1 MYFEKIRGQRFAKKY
16 LSNSIKSNMISHA
29 YMFEGPSGVGKNTM
43 ARELAATLL
52 EMENLFNSPD
62 YIEITPDGNSIKIAQ
77 IRKLQS
83 DILVKPY
90 KSYKI
95 YVIDEAQKMT
105 VEAQNALLKTL
116 EEPPKYAIIILIT
129 NNKESLLDTIKSR
142 CEIIKFTPI
151 PLVEVADYLTQ
162 IGVDKN
168 RASLLANF
176 SRGSMQ
182 KAIELSESEDFHIMR
197 DEVQKYVETFLT
209 GSMLDIMDIQ
219 SSIEK
224 YKDNITNVLDLLVNY
239 FRDIMMVKENVDSS
253 MIINLDRLV
262 FIKNMSTKITYS
274 QLSKIIDIIEET
286 KIQAMDI
293 MKCFKS
299 VCFMVSSPIT
309 AECGCAGSGKH
320 YNAYGSRNM
329 PGFISGR
336 CGNYGNFLCCVRNS
350 VRFGIKSP
358 RPGVWEQ
365 KGSCH
370 GNRIRLCRICFRTG
384 FIFQIKSIRLLGI
397 RNSKDRIIQNR

>member
-29 YMFEGPSGVGKNTM
+29 YMFEGPSGVGINTM

-162 IGVDKN
+162 TGVDKN

-286 KIQAMDI
+286 KNKLRSNCNFNISIQVMTLNI
-293 MKCFKS
+293 YE
-299 VCFMVSSPIT
+299 V
-309 AECGCAGSGKH
+309 
-320 YNAYGSRNM
+320 
-329 PGFISGR
+329 
-336 CGNYGNFLCCVRNS
+336 
-350 VRFGIKSP
+350 IK
-358 RPGVWEQ
+358 
-365 KGSCH
+365 
-370 GNRIRLCRICFRTG
+370 
-384 FIFQIKSIRLLGI
+384 
-397 RNSKDRIIQNR
+397 

>member
-1 MYFEKIRGQRFAKKY
+1 MYFEKIKGQNFAKKY
-16 LSNSIKSNMISHA
+16 LTNSIKSNMVSHA
-29 YMFEGPSGVGKNTM
+29 YMFEGPNGIGKNTM
-43 ARELAATLL
+43 ARELAAILL

-62 YIEITPDGNSIKIAQ
+62 YIEIKPDGNSIKIAQ

-151 PLVEVADYLTQ
+151 PMQEVASYLTVNG
-162 IGVDKN
+162 IDSK

-176 SRGSMQ
+176 SRGSMK
-182 KAIELSESEDFHIMR
+182 KAIELSESEEFHLMR
-197 DEVQKYVETFLT
+197 EEVQKYVETFLN
-209 GSMLDIMDIQ
+209 GNLIEIMDIQ

-224 YKDNITNVLDLLVNY
+224 YKDQITNVLDLLINY
-239 FRDIMMVKENVDSS
+239 FRDIMMVKENVDNS
-253 MIINLDRLV
+253 MIINLDRLIFV
-262 FIKNMSTKITYS
+262 KNMSNKTTYS

-286 KIQAMDI
+286 KNKLRSNCNFNISIQVMTLNI
-293 MKCFKS
+293 YE
-299 VCFMVSSPIT
+299 V
-309 AECGCAGSGKH
+309 
-320 YNAYGSRNM
+320 
-329 PGFISGR
+329 
-336 CGNYGNFLCCVRNS
+336 
-350 VRFGIKSP
+350 IK
-358 RPGVWEQ
+358 
-365 KGSCH
+365 
-370 GNRIRLCRICFRTG
+370 
-384 FIFQIKSIRLLGI
+384 
-397 RNSKDRIIQNR
+397 

>member
-29 YMFEGPSGVGKNTM
+29 YMFEGPSGVVKNTM

-162 IGVDKN
+162 TGVDKN

-286 KIQAMDI
+286 KNKLRSNCNFNISIQVMTLNI
-293 MKCFKS
+293 YE
-299 VCFMVSSPIT
+299 V
-309 AECGCAGSGKH
+309 
-320 YNAYGSRNM
+320 
-329 PGFISGR
+329 
-336 CGNYGNFLCCVRNS
+336 
-350 VRFGIKSP
+350 IK
-358 RPGVWEQ
+358 
-365 KGSCH
+365 
-370 GNRIRLCRICFRTG
+370 
-384 FIFQIKSIRLLGI
+384 
-397 RNSKDRIIQNR
+397 

>member
-43 ARELAATLL
+43 ARELATTLL

-162 IGVDKN
+162 TGVDKN

-182 KAIELSESEDFHIMR
+182 KAVELSESEDFHIMR

-286 KIQAMDI
+286 KNKLRSNCNFNISIQVMTLNI
-293 MKCFKS
+293 YE
-299 VCFMVSSPIT
+299 V
-309 AECGCAGSGKH
+309 
-320 YNAYGSRNM
+320 
-329 PGFISGR
+329 
-336 CGNYGNFLCCVRNS
+336 
-350 VRFGIKSP
+350 IK
-358 RPGVWEQ
+358 
-365 KGSCH
+365 
-370 GNRIRLCRICFRTG
+370 
-384 FIFQIKSIRLLGI
+384 
-397 RNSKDRIIQNR
+397 

>member
-43 ARELAATLL
+43 ARDLATTLL

-162 IGVDKN
+162 TGVDKN

-182 KAIELSESEDFHIMR
+182 KAIELSESEDVHIMR

-286 KIQAMDI
+286 KNKLRSNCNFNISIQVMTLNI
-293 MKCFKS
+293 YE
-299 VCFMVSSPIT
+299 V
-309 AECGCAGSGKH
+309 
-320 YNAYGSRNM
+320 
-329 PGFISGR
+329 
-336 CGNYGNFLCCVRNS
+336 
-350 VRFGIKSP
+350 IK
-358 RPGVWEQ
+358 
-365 KGSCH
+365 
-370 GNRIRLCRICFRTG
+370 
-384 FIFQIKSIRLLGI
+384 
-397 RNSKDRIIQNR
+397 

>member
-43 ARELAATLL
+43 ARDLATTLL

-162 IGVDKN
+162 TGVDKN

-197 DEVQKYVETFLT
+197 DEVQKYVETVLT

-286 KIQAMDI
+286 KNKLRSNCNFNISIQVMTLNI
-293 MKCFKS
+293 YE
-299 VCFMVSSPIT
+299 V
-309 AECGCAGSGKH
+309 
-320 YNAYGSRNM
+320 
-329 PGFISGR
+329 
-336 CGNYGNFLCCVRNS
+336 
-350 VRFGIKSP
+350 IK
-358 RPGVWEQ
+358 
-365 KGSCH
+365 
-370 GNRIRLCRICFRTG
+370 
-384 FIFQIKSIRLLGI
+384 
-397 RNSKDRIIQNR
+397 

>member
-29 YMFEGPSGVGKNTM
+29 YMFVGPSGVGKNTM
-43 ARELAATLL
+43 ARDLATTLL

-162 IGVDKN
+162 TGVDKN

-286 KIQAMDI
+286 KNKLRSNCNFNISIQVMTLNI
-293 MKCFKS
+293 YE
-299 VCFMVSSPIT
+299 V
-309 AECGCAGSGKH
+309 
-320 YNAYGSRNM
+320 
-329 PGFISGR
+329 
-336 CGNYGNFLCCVRNS
+336 
-350 VRFGIKSP
+350 IK
-358 RPGVWEQ
+358 
-365 KGSCH
+365 
-370 GNRIRLCRICFRTG
+370 
-384 FIFQIKSIRLLGI
+384 
-397 RNSKDRIIQNR
+397 

>member
-52 EMENLFNSPD
+52 DMENLFNSPD

-83 DILVKPY
+83 DKLVKPY

-162 IGVDKN
+162 TGVDKN

-286 KIQAMDI
+286 KNKLRSNCNFNISIQVMTLNI
-293 MKCFKS
+293 YE
-299 VCFMVSSPIT
+299 V
-309 AECGCAGSGKH
+309 
-320 YNAYGSRNM
+320 
-329 PGFISGR
+329 
-336 CGNYGNFLCCVRNS
+336 
-350 VRFGIKSP
+350 IK
-358 RPGVWEQ
+358 
-365 KGSCH
+365 
-370 GNRIRLCRICFRTG
+370 
-384 FIFQIKSIRLLGI
+384 
-397 RNSKDRIIQNR
+397 

>member
-52 EMENLFNSPD
+52 DMENLFNSPD

-95 YVIDEAQKMT
+95 YVIDEAQRMT

-162 IGVDKN
+162 TGVDKN

-286 KIQAMDI
+286 KNKLRSNCNFNISIQVMTLNI
-293 MKCFKS
+293 YE
-299 VCFMVSSPIT
+299 V
-309 AECGCAGSGKH
+309 
-320 YNAYGSRNM
+320 
-329 PGFISGR
+329 
-336 CGNYGNFLCCVRNS
+336 
-350 VRFGIKSP
+350 IK
-358 RPGVWEQ
+358 
-365 KGSCH
+365 
-370 GNRIRLCRICFRTG
+370 
-384 FIFQIKSIRLLGI
+384 
-397 RNSKDRIIQNR
+397 

>member
-43 ARELAATLL
+43 ARDLATTLL

-162 IGVDKN
+162 TGVDKN

-176 SRGSMQ
+176 SGGSMQ

-286 KIQAMDI
+286 KNKLRSNCNFNISIQVMTLNI
-293 MKCFKS
+293 YE
-299 VCFMVSSPIT
+299 V
-309 AECGCAGSGKH
+309 
-320 YNAYGSRNM
+320 
-329 PGFISGR
+329 
-336 CGNYGNFLCCVRNS
+336 
-350 VRFGIKSP
+350 IK
-358 RPGVWEQ
+358 
-365 KGSCH
+365 
-370 GNRIRLCRICFRTG
+370 
-384 FIFQIKSIRLLGI
+384 
-397 RNSKDRIIQNR
+397 

>member
-52 EMENLFNSPD
+52 DMENLFNSPD

-129 NNKESLLDTIKSR
+129 NNKESLLDTIKSS

-162 IGVDKN
+162 TGVDKN

-286 KIQAMDI
+286 KNKLRSNCNFNISIQVMTLNI
-293 MKCFKS
+293 YE
-299 VCFMVSSPIT
+299 V
-309 AECGCAGSGKH
+309 
-320 YNAYGSRNM
+320 
-329 PGFISGR
+329 
-336 CGNYGNFLCCVRNS
+336 
-350 VRFGIKSP
+350 IK
-358 RPGVWEQ
+358 
-365 KGSCH
+365 
-370 GNRIRLCRICFRTG
+370 
-384 FIFQIKSIRLLGI
+384 
-397 RNSKDRIIQNR
+397 

>member
-29 YMFEGPSGVGKNTM
+29 YMFEGPSGVGKNTI
-43 ARELAATLL
+43 ARELATTLL

-95 YVIDEAQKMT
+95 YVIDEDQKMT

-162 IGVDKN
+162 TGVDKN

-219 SSIEK
+219 NSIEK

-239 FRDIMMVKENVDSS
+239 FRDIIMVKENVDSS

-286 KIQAMDI
+286 KNKLRSNCNFNISIQVMTLNI
-293 MKCFKS
+293 YE
-299 VCFMVSSPIT
+299 V
-309 AECGCAGSGKH
+309 
-320 YNAYGSRNM
+320 
-329 PGFISGR
+329 
-336 CGNYGNFLCCVRNS
+336 
-350 VRFGIKSP
+350 IK
-358 RPGVWEQ
+358 
-365 KGSCH
+365 
-370 GNRIRLCRICFRTG
+370 
-384 FIFQIKSIRLLGI
+384 
-397 RNSKDRIIQNR
+397 

>member
-1 MYFEKIRGQRFAKKY
+1 MYFEKIKGQNFAKKY
-16 LSNSIKSNMISHA
+16 LTNSIKSNMVSHA
-29 YMFEGPSGVGKNTM
+29 YMFEGPNGIGKNTM
-43 ARELAATLL
+43 ARELAAILL

-62 YIEITPDGNSIKIAQ
+62 YIEIKPDGNSIKIAQ

-129 NNKESLLDTIKSR
+129 DNKESLLDTIKSR

-162 IGVDKN
+162 TGVDKN

-219 SSIEK
+219 NSIEK

-286 KIQAMDI
+286 KNKLRSNCNFNISIQVMTLNI
-293 MKCFKS
+293 YE
-299 VCFMVSSPIT
+299 V
-309 AECGCAGSGKH
+309 
-320 YNAYGSRNM
+320 
-329 PGFISGR
+329 
-336 CGNYGNFLCCVRNS
+336 
-350 VRFGIKSP
+350 IK
-358 RPGVWEQ
+358 
-365 KGSCH
+365 
-370 GNRIRLCRICFRTG
+370 
-384 FIFQIKSIRLLGI
+384 
-397 RNSKDRIIQNR
+397 

>member
-29 YMFEGPSGVGKNTM
+29 YMFEGPNGIGKNTM
-43 ARELAATLL
+43 ARELAAILL

-62 YIEITPDGNSIKIAQ
+62 YIEIKPDGNSIKIAQ

-162 IGVDKN
+162 TGVDKN

-286 KIQAMDI
+286 KNKLRSNCNFNISIQVMTLNI
-293 MKCFKS
+293 YE
-299 VCFMVSSPIT
+299 V
-309 AECGCAGSGKH
+309 
-320 YNAYGSRNM
+320 
-329 PGFISGR
+329 
-336 CGNYGNFLCCVRNS
+336 
-350 VRFGIKSP
+350 IK
-358 RPGVWEQ
+358 
-365 KGSCH
+365 
-370 GNRIRLCRICFRTG
+370 
-384 FIFQIKSIRLLGI
+384 
-397 RNSKDRIIQNR
+397 

>member
-1 MYFEKIRGQRFAKKY
+1 MDRYKFYKNGGRYMYFEKIKGQNFAKKY
-16 LSNSIKSNMISHA
+16 LTNSIKSNMVSHA
-29 YMFEGPSGVGKNTM
+29 YMFEGPNGIGKNTM
-43 ARELAATLL
+43 ARELAAILL

-62 YIEITPDGNSIKIAQ
+62 YIEIKPDGNSIKIAQ

-151 PLVEVADYLTQ
+151 PMQEVASYLTVNG
-162 IGVDKN
+162 IDSK

-176 SRGSMQ
+176 SRGSMK
-182 KAIELSESEDFHIMR
+182 KAIELSESEEFHLMR
-197 DEVQKYVETFLT
+197 EEVQKYVETFLN
-209 GSMLDIMDIQ
+209 GNLIEIMDIQ

-224 YKDNITNVLDLLVNY
+224 YKDQITNILDLLINY
-239 FRDIMMVKENVDSS
+239 FRDIMMVKENVDNS
-253 MIINLDRLV
+253 MIINLDRLIFV
-262 FIKNMSTKITYS
+262 KNMSNKTTYS

-286 KIQAMDI
+286 KNKLRSNCNFNISIQVMTLNI
-293 MKCFKS
+293 YE
-299 VCFMVSSPIT
+299 V
-309 AECGCAGSGKH
+309 
-320 YNAYGSRNM
+320 
-329 PGFISGR
+329 
-336 CGNYGNFLCCVRNS
+336 
-350 VRFGIKSP
+350 IK
-358 RPGVWEQ
+358 
-365 KGSCH
+365 
-370 GNRIRLCRICFRTG
+370 
-384 FIFQIKSIRLLGI
+384 
-397 RNSKDRIIQNR
+397 

>member
-151 PLVEVADYLTQ
+151 PLLEVADYLTQ
-162 IGVDKN
+162 TGVDKN

-219 SSIEK
+219 NSIEK

-286 KIQAMDI
+286 KNKLRSNCNFNISIQVMTLNI
-293 MKCFKS
+293 YE
-299 VCFMVSSPIT
+299 V
-309 AECGCAGSGKH
+309 
-320 YNAYGSRNM
+320 
-329 PGFISGR
+329 
-336 CGNYGNFLCCVRNS
+336 
-350 VRFGIKSP
+350 IK
-358 RPGVWEQ
+358 
-365 KGSCH
+365 
-370 GNRIRLCRICFRTG
+370 
-384 FIFQIKSIRLLGI
+384 
-397 RNSKDRIIQNR
+397 